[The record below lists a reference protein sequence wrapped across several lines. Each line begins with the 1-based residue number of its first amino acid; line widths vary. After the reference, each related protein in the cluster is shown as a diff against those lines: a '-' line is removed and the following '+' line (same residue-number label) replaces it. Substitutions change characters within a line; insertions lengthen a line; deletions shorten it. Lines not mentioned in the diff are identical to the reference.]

1 VSRVARATLVG
12 AAAVVGLM
20 MAVLLVARPV
30 GYRTVVVHGPSMG
43 KSVPSGSLVVGRLV
57 RPGSVHVGDVIVVR
71 ESVDGAPNTPK
82 VHRVTSI
89 VEDGGQTL
97 VTTKGDANSAADPV
111 PYVLPSHTLRIVTT
125 IPFVGRL
132 VRFVGSPV
140 GWLLLIVVPAISL
153 SAAYLQRLWR
163 KDPVPATA

>member
-1 VSRVARATLVG
+1 MSHIARGLLVAAV
-12 AAAVVGLM
+12 AVVGVL
-20 MAVLLVARPV
+20 MAVLLVARPI
-30 GYRTVVVHGPSMG
+30 GYRTIVVHGPSMG

-57 RPGSVHVGDVIVVR
+57 GPGSVHVGDVIVVR
-71 ESVDGAPNTPK
+71 ESVDGASNTPK

-89 VEDGGQTL
+89 VQDDGHTL

-132 VRFVGSPV
+132 VRFVGSPI

-153 SAAYLQRLWR
+153 SAAYLQRVWR